1 MVVREEVPEEGLFDK
16 EPDTLPPYTQ
26 NSIAPPSVP
35 GDPIEAGVFNASNW
49 AEDIVLVRNRG
60 LEVDDDMD
68 HPLIIFLWLTL
79 LLLTHCLRDRHEG
92 GMALIAVLW

>member
-35 GDPIEAGVFNASNW
+35 GDPIEAGVFNASNR
-49 AEDIVLVRNRG
+49 AEEIYLLRNQG
-60 LEVDDDMD
+60 LEVYDDTEPAPEKF
-68 HPLIIFLWLTL
+68 PLVSTPAADTL
-79 LLLTHCLRDRHEG
+79 FEG
-92 GMALIAVLW
+92 